1 MTRHRLTGGER
12 EPLPGT
18 RSVGTAD
25 PIERLKVSVLV
36 RRRRSDLASV
46 TKFATGHGLAVVRED
61 AAWRARA
68 VALSGT
74 VAQFN
79 NAFGVD
85 LGESGPPQRIEMTDG
100 LLVASWDAVTSAVEP
115 MLPQRQGENFA
126 GIASTSARSD
136 PG

>member
-1 MTRHRLTGGER
+1 MTRHRLAGGER
-12 EPLPGT
+12 EPLLGA
-18 RSVGTAD
+18 RCVGAAD

-46 TKFATGHGLAVVRED
+46 TKFATGHGLAVLREV
-61 AAWRARA
+61 AACRAQA

-85 LGESGPPQRIEMTDG
+85 LGESGPPELIEMTDG
-100 LLVASWDAVTSAVEP
+100 LLVASWDAVTTAVEP
-115 MLPQRQGENFA
+115 MLPRRQGESVA
-126 GIASTSARSD
+126 GIAPASARSG